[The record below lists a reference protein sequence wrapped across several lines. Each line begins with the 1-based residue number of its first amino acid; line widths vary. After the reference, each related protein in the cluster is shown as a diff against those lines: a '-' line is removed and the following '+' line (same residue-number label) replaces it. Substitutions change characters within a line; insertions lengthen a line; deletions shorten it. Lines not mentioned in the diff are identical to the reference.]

1 MLLTCKV
8 VYEVFDEVA
17 NDGIKNA
24 KHNEDSHKKVKN
36 VGGQVDCIPGGW
48 YVAFKEHG
56 PVLFFETN
64 LQAIPR
70 HLHCC
75 PTVAESA
82 VGAESPPNTC
92 VSLLSR

>member
-24 KHNEDSHKKVKN
+24 KHNEDSHEEVKD
-36 VGGQVDCIPGGW
+36 VGGQVDRIPGGW
-48 YVAFKEHG
+48 DVAFKEHG
-56 PVLFFETN
+56 TVLFPKTN

-70 HLHCC
+70 HLHRC
-75 PTVAESA
+75 TTAAESA